1 MRNSRVAGY
10 GKIANVEVMVP
21 VSGGE
26 VWAADTGGNGPP
38 LVLLHPGWGDSTI
51 WDAVMDQLPSRYRVI
66 RHDVRGY
73 GKSPA
78 PVSPYTQLTDLIA
91 VLDYCA
97 VTSAAIVGHSGG
109 GGTAIG
115 LALAAP
121 ERVSALIL
129 LAPGIP
135 DYPWP
140 PDDPF
145 GQEFGPLFTKKDR
158 EGLAQLG
165 LRTWA
170 AAGPD
175 PAARAQVYGAV
186 DAFFRQGD
194 FERPP
199 PAAYDHLDRIQ
210 VPTLVVLGDRE
221 YPMVRDCGEQVA
233 ARIRGSR
240 QVIIDGA
247 DHLLPL
253 RAPGEIAKLVTQY
266 VQ

>member
-1 MRNSRVAGY
+1 MMA
-10 GKIANVEVMVP
+10 P

-26 VWAADTGGNGPP
+26 VWAEDTGGNGPP

-51 WDAVMDQLPSRYRVI
+51 WDALMDRLPSRYRVI

-78 PVSPYTQLTDLIA
+78 PVSPYTQLADLIA
-91 VLDYCA
+91 VLDHCEFPP
-97 VTSAAIVGHSGG
+97 AAIVGHSGG

-115 LALAAP
+115 LALAVP

-129 LAPGIP
+129 LAPGVP

-140 PDDPF
+140 PDDPY
-145 GQEFGPLFTKKDR
+145 GQEFEALFAKNDR
-158 EGLAQLG
+158 DGLAQLG

-170 AAGPD
+170 AAGSD

-186 DAFFRQGD
+186 NAFFRQGD
-194 FERPP
+194 FERPD
-199 PAAYDHLDRIQ
+199 PAAYDHLGRIQ
-210 VPTLVVLGDRE
+210 VPVLVVLGDRE
-221 YPMVRDCGEQVA
+221 YPMVRTCGEQIA

-240 QVIIDGA
+240 QVIIAGA

-253 RAPGEIAKLVTQY
+253 RAPDEIAKLVTQY
-266 VQ
+266 IS